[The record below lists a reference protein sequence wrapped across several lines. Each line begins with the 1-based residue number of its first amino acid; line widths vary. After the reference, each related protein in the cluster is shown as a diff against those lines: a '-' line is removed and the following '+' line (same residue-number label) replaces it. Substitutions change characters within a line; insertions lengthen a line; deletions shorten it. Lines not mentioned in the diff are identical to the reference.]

1 MSWNPLLLVG
11 AVIGVITA
19 LLIAAYVGVKD
30 KKTSMGFERNM
41 DDGEI
46 CAAWP
51 GMPGPIWAGSS
62 SWAF

>member
-30 KKTSMGFERNM
+30 
-41 DDGEI
+41 
-46 CAAWP
+46 
-51 GMPGPIWAGSS
+51 
-62 SWAF
+62 